1 MTFASAAAGAL
12 LAAGLFGALAGV
24 ASAQVMPPPTEPVT
38 QRHLFSMGN
47 PGIASREYTGG
58 DIFTASPW
66 EMTGPRNG
74 FALGPV
80 PDLRGP
86 STQNIVI
93 HRVPAARRAAVT
105 QRPAVARRAVRRARP
120 AVE

>member
-1 MTFASAAAGAL
+1 MTFASATAGAL
-12 LAAGLFGALAGV
+12 LAAGLLGALGSV

-58 DIFTASPW
+58 DNFLSTPW
-66 EMTGPRNG
+66 EMHRPLGSG
-74 FALGPV
+74 LSLGPV

-93 HRVPAARRAAVT
+93 HRVPAARRAVT